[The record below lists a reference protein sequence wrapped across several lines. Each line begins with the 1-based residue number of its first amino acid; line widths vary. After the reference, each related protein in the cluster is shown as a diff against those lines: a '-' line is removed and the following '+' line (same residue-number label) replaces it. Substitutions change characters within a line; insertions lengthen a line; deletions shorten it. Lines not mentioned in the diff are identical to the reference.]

1 MQTTTPSLPHLAF
14 YEALAALD
22 ESNAAW
28 TETVAGL
35 LTLRLFDTWGEMVR
49 RGERVQAWEV
59 TGVAEAVDLLP
70 DAHPARAPLRAV
82 VDAVRAPD
90 AAPADALSHLSGYA
104 RSLRFTARWQL
115 AADVFATMLSNAY
128 GAPAE
133 QVISAAYHR
142 GYCLRM
148 AGQLDAAAASYDEGR
163 TLAASCGNLAGLLEA
178 DVSHAALALH
188 RGNLPAAEVLL
199 DGVIERADPA
209 TCRHVLARALHDRA
223 TVAARRGK
231 PDEAAVYG
239 YRALPLFDRGSDR
252 DRVLSDVAAALGDA
266 GQYAAAWDALLVL
279 AGTAEEQEVRW
290 VATVNLTELATV
302 RGDEGR
308 FDEFRGQLAGV
319 ELPAWLTAHHEL
331 AVGCGHHRFGR
342 RVEAVEALRRAVRV
356 ATQFDVNEVRVR
368 AEVLLGALDREP
380 IHVRG
385 DGRTLSPQLA
395 EVVDGVKALRAHAQ
409 AAAG

>member
-1 MQTTTPSLPHLAF
+1 MQTTPSLLPHLAF
-14 YEALAALD
+14 YEALAVLD

-28 TETVAGL
+28 NETVAGL

-59 TGVAEAVDLLP
+59 AGVAEAVDELP
-70 DAHPARAPLRAV
+70 QTHPARAPLQAV
-82 VDAVRAPD
+82 VDAVRTPD
-90 AAPADALSHLSGYA
+90 VAPAAALPHLSSYA
-104 RSLRFTARWQL
+104 RALRFEARWLL

-133 QVISAAYHR
+133 LVITAAYHR

-163 TLAASCGNLAGLLEA
+163 TLAASCGDLAGILEA

-188 RGNLPAAEVLL
+188 RGNLPAAEALL
-199 DGVIERADPA
+199 DGVIDRADPVR
-209 TCRHVLARALHDRA
+209 CRRVLARALHDRA

-239 YRALPLFDRGSDR
+239 YRALTLLDRGSDR
-252 DRVLSDVAAALGDA
+252 DRVLGDVATALGDA
-266 GQYAAAWDALLVL
+266 GQYDAAWDALLVL

-290 VATVNLTELATV
+290 VATVNLAELATV
-302 RGDEGR
+302 RGDER
-308 FDEFRGQLAGV
+308 LFEEFRATLAGAT
-319 ELPAWLTAHHEL
+319 LPAWLTAHYHL
-331 AVGCGHHRFGR
+331 SMGCGYHRFGR
-342 RVEAVEALRRAVRV
+342 RAEAVDALRKAVRV

-368 AEVLLGALDREP
+368 AEVLLSAIDREP
-380 IHVRG
+380 SVARPG
-385 DGRTLSPQLA
+385 RSAVSPELAAVLDGVRTLRTVA
-395 EVVDGVKALRAHAQ
+395 GV
-409 AAAG
+409 GTG

>member
-1 MQTTTPSLPHLAF
+1 MHPSIPSLPHLAF

-28 TETVAGL
+28 NETVAGL
-35 LTLRLFDTWGEMVR
+35 LTVRLVDTWGEMAR
-49 RGERVQAWEV
+49 RGERLQAWEIA
-59 TGVAEAVDLLP
+59 GVAEAVEELP
-70 DAHPARAPLRAV
+70 ETHPARSPLRAV
-82 VDAVRAPD
+82 VDAVQTPG
-90 AAPADALSHLSGYA
+90 AAPAEALPHLSNYA
-104 RSLRFTARWQL
+104 RALRFAAQWQL
-115 AADVFATMLSNAY
+115 AADVFATMLANAY
-128 GAPAE
+128 GAPSE
-133 QVISAAYHR
+133 LVITAAYHR

-163 TLAASCGNLAGLLEA
+163 TLAASCGDLAGLLEA

-209 TCRHVLARALHDRA
+209 TCRRVLARALHDRA

-252 DRVLSDVAAALGDA
+252 DRVLGDVATALGEA
-266 GQYAAAWDALLVL
+266 GQHEAAWDALLVL

-302 RGDEGR
+302 RGDERR

-319 ELPAWLTAHHEL
+319 ALPAWLSAHYDL

-342 RVEAVEALRRAVRV
+342 RADAVEALRRAVRV
-356 ATQFDVNEVRVR
+356 ATQFDVNEVRLR

-380 IHVRG
+380 THVRG
-385 DGRTLSPQLA
+385 DGRGVSPQLA
-395 EVVDGVKALRAHAQ
+395 EVVDGLRALRAHAG
-409 AAAG
+409 ALAG